1 MSTDHF
7 QLFVNQIVVGDVVKC
22 KSIVIRNMESKRF
35 GDLIY
40 DAWGLDPKFNYRANG
55 HLVTVNKKVMML
67 FDFSD
72 AEHWVTKKDGN

>member
-1 MSTDHF
+1 
-7 QLFVNQIVVGDVVKC
+7 
-22 KSIVIRNMESKRF
+22 MESKRF